1 MMAKSRL
8 PMMCFCCV
16 FNLWVESNYGR
27 MKYGERDGCVIG
39 GEAGERRRRRSH
51 WSWGVQSVGKSW
63 VGGFKIQKEGGGTEK
78 EEREKGSK
86 KQGQY
91 TQRNV
96 VLQTVE
102 LAKLKCTVTMGT
114 LGETEEKKD

>member
-1 MMAKSRL
+1 M
-8 PMMCFCCV
+8 
-16 FNLWVESNYGR
+16 
-27 MKYGERDGCVIG
+27 
-39 GEAGERRRRRSH
+39 
-51 WSWGVQSVGKSW
+51 GVQSVGKSC
-63 VGGFKIQKEGGGTEK
+63 GKGLGKKNRKGDRER
-78 EEREKGSK
+78 REKKEVK

-114 LGETEEKKD
+114 LGEKKRENKINNEIQKRAETICTFKYDYICGLSSSYSPKTVNVSSVAYRI